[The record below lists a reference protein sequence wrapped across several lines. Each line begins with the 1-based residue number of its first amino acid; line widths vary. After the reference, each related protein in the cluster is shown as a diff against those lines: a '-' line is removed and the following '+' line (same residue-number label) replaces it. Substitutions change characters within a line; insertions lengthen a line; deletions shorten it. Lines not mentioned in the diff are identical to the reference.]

1 MCTIVENTEL
11 NVLPNPLDA
20 ADAVANTPTKVI
32 MTDINIPTGFA
43 FITAFSTRCAVAAAI
58 VLLLN
63 ARNNDLRTVVP
74 IVKAP
79 IDKIVP

>member
-43 FITAFSTRCAVAAAI
+43 FITAFRTRCAVAAAI
-58 VLLLN
+58 VLLLK
-63 ARNNDLRTVVP
+63 ARNRDLRTVVP
-74 IVKAP
+74 KVNAP